1 MSVMEP
7 ETLAR
12 LLDDHGAALVLYARQ
27 WCAVPEDIVQEAF
40 VKLAGQ
46 RPTPAYPVG
55 WLYRVVRNGAVSA
68 ARSERRRVRHESQA
82 AARSPVW
89 FMPSE
94 SGGLDAETVGQA
106 LASLPIEQREVIVAH
121 IWGRQTFEQIAQLTG
136 VSSSTVHRTYI
147 AGLTALRERLGVA
160 CPKNPVRPS

>member
-27 WCAVPEDIVQEAF
+27 WCTAPEDVVQEAF

-46 RPTPAYPVG
+46 RPTPANPVG

-68 ARSERRRVRHESQA
+68 ARS
-82 AARSPVW
+82 PGW
-89 FMPSE
+89 FVPSE

-106 LASLPIEQREVIVAH
+106 LATLPAEQREVIVAH
-121 IWGRQTFEQIAQLTG
+121 LWGRQTFEQIAQLTG
-136 VSSSTVHRTYI
+136 GSSSTAHRTYI

-160 CPKNPVRPS
+160 CPKKAVRPS